1 MLGLDCLPGEYC
13 ASPLEDHETRM
24 IRVAAATKRPCIGIT
39 LASGRSVK
47 PRRNPRSTWPLAR
60 QVERSSF
67 SFPLTLPI
75 RSSADV
81 RNRKKTQRLLV
92 DVSRFG
98 GDRLVLVVD
107 DHRDFCI
114 AMEHLVGSLG
124 FRVMFAHDG
133 VEALKKVKAQPV
145 SVVITD
151 LFMPEMDGLEL
162 LRRLDH
168 LRIDK
173 PIPPVI
179 AVTGNDHVAAD
190 SVGNTAA

>member
-1 MLGLDCLPGEYC
+1 M
-13 ASPLEDHETRM
+13 
-24 IRVAAATKRPCIGIT
+24 
-39 LASGRSVK
+39 
-47 PRRNPRSTWPLAR
+47 
-60 QVERSSF
+60 
-67 SFPLTLPI
+67 
-75 RSSADV
+75 
-81 RNRKKTQRLLV
+81 

-145 SVVITD
+145 AVVITD

-190 SVGNTAA
+190 SVGNTAAALGAVAVLMKPFSREQLAGALGFALSHNLRLLSSRS